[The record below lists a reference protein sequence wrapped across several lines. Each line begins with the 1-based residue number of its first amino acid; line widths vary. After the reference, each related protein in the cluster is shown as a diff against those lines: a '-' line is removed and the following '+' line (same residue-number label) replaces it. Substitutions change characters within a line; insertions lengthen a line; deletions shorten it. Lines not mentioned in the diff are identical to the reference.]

1 MPPALVALGSPE
13 VVEQI
18 IAFLDFFEQ
27 AAPLAASCSVTWHVL
42 RFPLQDHAHNVR
54 QYQEHQNM
62 IWLREVE
69 MQQLALDLDRDYW
82 LVADAVGVW
91 HVNDG
96 Q

>member
-54 QYQEHQNM
+54 QYQEHRNM

-69 MQQLALDLDRDYW
+69 IQQLALDLDPDYW